1 MTLVYTVGDRVAHRD
16 MSAPDARV
24 LPMRGTVVAVKT
36 TLLVEWD
43 DDSDRYEPLALGAGE
58 KRAHEYAPDFLLPF
72 TTDAT

>member
-1 MTLVYTVGDRVAHRD
+1 MASVGDRVAHRD

-43 DDSDRYEPLALGAGE
+43 DDSDRHGSTTLDAGQ
-58 KRAHEYAPDFLLPF
+58 KRSHEYPPNFLLRL
-72 TTDAT
+72 DGATA